1 MNEVERRRA
10 RIRQLCS
17 LGLGGQAV
25 MPAVLKELHGV
36 IPSSA
41 NCFFWCDADG
51 NFSNIY
57 NEIPSSAEGGDF
69 DTSDPSSRAF
79 RNPGCHGL
87 LRLVIRHKGRALG
100 ALELW
105 RRRGDPA
112 FTAREMRRLAVLEP
126 DIARALNQA
135 DDLTVPLVDSDESGL
150 LIADHQGRLV
160 HMSGH
165 GRRLLFYCNH
175 PRVAPDKGARR
186 ALVLPPAVIRLCKGF
201 GKDFDHNPRARQAT
215 HHHRNAWGGFS
226 FRLQGLESLVDGPR
240 LIGIVIGRR
249 EPLPVR
255 LMERMAPLSLTRR
268 QTQLCLLMV
277 AGYSYKKIAQSLGI
291 VERTVITH
299 AQQVY
304 QKLDVHNRSEMVG
317 KLLLL

>member
-10 RIRQLCS
+10 RIQQLCS

-25 MPAVLKELHGV
+25 MPAVLKELHGL

-41 NCFFWCDADG
+41 NSFFWCDADG
-51 NFSNIY
+51 NFSNVY
-57 NEIPSSAEGGDF
+57 DENPGSAKGGDF
-69 DTSDPSSRAF
+69 DTSDLSDEAL
-79 RNPGCHGL
+79 RNPGCHGP
-87 LRLVIRHKGRALG
+87 LRLVVRHNGRALG
-100 ALELW
+100 ALQLW
-105 RRRGDPA
+105 RSRGHPA

-135 DDLTVPLVDSDESGL
+135 DDLTVPLVDSGESGL

-160 HMSGH
+160 HMSPH

-175 PRVAPDKGARR
+175 PRVAPDKRARR
-186 ALVLPPAVIRLCKGF
+186 ALVLPPAVIRLCKGL
-201 GKDFDHNPRARQAT
+201 GEGFDRNPRARAAT
-215 HHHRNAWGGFS
+215 PHHRNAWGGFS
-226 FRLQGLESLVDGPR
+226 FRLHWLESLDDGPR
-240 LIGIVIGRR
+240 LIGIVIARR

-255 LMERMAPLSLTRR
+255 LLERMAPLSLTRR
-268 QTQLCLLMV
+268 QTQLCLMMV
-277 AGYSYKKIAQSLGI
+277 TGYSYKEIARRLGI

-304 QKLDVHNRSEMVG
+304 QRLDVHNRSEMVG